1 MARRDEAKKSA
12 ARERDVN
19 ERVTRRKKKKRGNV
33 PGRICSVTGMAMI
46 VIVILLCSLLV
57 LPGVF
62 GFRMYNV
69 LSGSMEP
76 AIPVGSLLYVR
87 EGMAEDVQEEEV
99 IAFYSSLED
108 GGIITHRVVKNN
120 VVSGT
125 FRTKGDANEKEDPT
139 PVPYENYIGRVAL
152 SVPYVGKLLTIM
164 TSLYGKIAAA
174 CVVMLGLV
182 LNLLG
187 TSLQNR

>member
-1 MARRDEAKKSA
+1 MGK
-12 ARERDVN
+12 
-19 ERVTRRKKKKRGNV
+19 RKGKKRKTNV
-33 PGRICSVTGMAMI
+33 FAKICSMTGTAMI

-62 GFRMYNV
+62 GFHMYNV

-76 AIPVGSLLYVR
+76 SIPVGSLLYVQGGR
-87 EGMAEDVQEEEV
+87 PEDVVENDV
-99 IAFYSSLED
+99 IAFYSSPEE

-152 SVPYVGKLLTIM
+152 SIPHIGKLLTTM

-174 CVVMLGLV
+174 CIVVLGLV
-182 LNLLG
+182 LNLIG